1 MTELDTLYFDTIAWF
16 SSHALRI
23 ALAIAIGALLVV
35 LFTGIKG
42 LLLRGAARL
51 GGAERSKSGHSWPA
65 LIGSVIRRTRLWFL
79 IALAARLV
87 QGYANAPE
95 VVGKTISFVFI
106 VAATFQAA
114 IWVRTFTLG
123 LIEHRAGNGSADPHL
138 TSAMAIIRL
147 LISFAVF
154 AIAVIFVLD
163 NLGVNVT
170 GLVAGLGVGG
180 IAIGLAAQGIFGD
193 LFAALSIL
201 FDKPFQVGDTIV
213 YQGKEGPITGVV
225 ERIGLKSTRIRS
237 ASGDLRILANAKLLE
252 QEVTNYTG
260 RTYHRMALKL
270 GVVYQTDPDLADR
283 VPILLQAAV
292 ESAGQ
297 TFVRAS
303 FIGFGPSSLDY
314 ELLFDAQVPEIPE
327 AKTAFQAVGIAILRA
342 FTAQGI
348 AFAYP
353 TQTSFTAAPDG
364 TPIMPYPP
372 GDEAGGSSS
381 EASP

>member
-1 MTELDTLYFDTIAWF
+1 MIELNTLYFDTVTWF

-23 ALAIAIGALLVV
+23 ALAIGVGALLVV

-51 GGAERSKSGHSWPA
+51 GGGERLESGHSWPA

-79 IALAARLV
+79 IAVAARLV
-87 QGYANAPE
+87 QGYANAPQM
-95 VVGKTISFVFI
+95 VSTTISFVFV

-114 IWVRTFTLG
+114 IWARTFVLG
-123 LIEHRAGNGSADPHL
+123 FIEHRAGNGSADPHL
-138 TSAMAIIRL
+138 TSAMAIIKL
-147 LISFAVF
+147 LVSFAVF
-154 AIAVIFVLD
+154 AIATIFVLD

-170 GLVAGLGVGG
+170 GLIAGLGVGG

-213 YQGKEGPITGVV
+213 YQGKEGPITGTV

-237 ASGDLRILANAKLLE
+237 TAGDLRILANAKLLE
-252 QEVTNYTG
+252 QEVTNYAG
-260 RTYHRMALKL
+260 RTYHRMTLKL
-270 GVVYQTDPDLADR
+270 GVVYQLDADVAER
-283 VPILLQAAV
+283 VPELLKAAV
-292 ESAGQ
+292 ETAQ
-297 TFVRAS
+297 QQFVRAS

-314 ELLFDAQVPEIPE
+314 ELVFDAQVHEIPE
-327 AKTAFQAVGIAILRA
+327 AKSAFQAVGIAILRVFA
-342 FTAQGI
+342 TNGI
-348 AFAYP
+348 KFAYP

-372 GDEAGGSSS
+372 GSKS

>member
-1 MTELDTLYFDTIAWF
+1 MTELDTLYFDMIAWL

-23 ALAIAIGALLVV
+23 ALAIGIGALLV
-35 LFTGIKG
+35 LLLTAIKG
-42 LLLRGAARL
+42 LLLRGVARL
-51 GGAERSKSGHSWPA
+51 GGDGTWPA
-65 LIGSVIRRTRLWFL
+65 LISAVIRRTRMWFL

-95 VVGKTISFVFI
+95 MVGKTIGFVFI

-114 IWVRTFTLG
+114 IWVRTFVLG
-123 LIEHRAGNGSADPHL
+123 LIEHRAGANGQDSGLA
-138 TSAMAIIRL
+138 SAMAIIRIL
-147 LISFAVF
+147 VSFAVF

-201 FDKPFQVGDTIV
+201 FDKPFRIGDTIV

-252 QEVTNYTG
+252 QEVTNYAG

-292 ESAGQ
+292 EKAGQ

-303 FIGFGPSSLDY
+303 FIGFSPSSLDF

-327 AKTAFQAVGIAILRA
+327 AKTAFQAVGIEILRS
-342 FTAQGI
+342 FIAQGI
-348 AFAYP
+348 TFAYP
-353 TQTSFTAAPDG
+353 TQTAFTAAPDG
-364 TPIMPYPP
+364 TLIMPYAP
-372 GDEAGGSSS
+372 EGSSS

>member
-1 MTELDTLYFDTIAWF
+1 MTELNTLYFDTMDWF
-16 SSHALRI
+16 QSHALRI
-23 ALAIAIGALLVV
+23 ALAIGIGAMLVL
-35 LFTGIKG
+35 LFTGIKR

-51 GGAERSKSGHSWPA
+51 GGDGSWPA
-65 LIGSVIRRTRLWFL
+65 LVAAVISKTRMWFRV
-79 IALAARLV
+79 ALAARLV
-87 QGYANAPE
+87 VGYANAPE
-95 VVGKTISFVFI
+95 MVGKTIGFVFI

-114 IWVRTFTLG
+114 IWARTFVLG

-147 LISFAVF
+147 LVSFAVF

-252 QEVTNYTG
+252 QEVTNYAG

-270 GVVYQTDPDLADR
+270 GVVYQTDPELADR
-283 VPILLQAAV
+283 VPNLLQAAV
-292 ESAGQ
+292 ERAGQ

-314 ELLFDAQVPEIPE
+314 ELLFDAQVSEIPE
-327 AKTAFQAVGIAILRA
+327 AKTAFQAVGIEILRS
-342 FTAQGI
+342 FIAQGI

-353 TQTSFTAAPDG
+353 TQTAFTAAPDG
-364 TPIMPYPP
+364 TLIMPYPP
-372 GDEAGGSSS
+372 AQELGGSSS

>member
-1 MTELDTLYFDTIAWF
+1 MTELDTLYFEMIAWL

-23 ALAIAIGALLVV
+23 ALAIGIGAMLVV

-51 GGAERSKSGHSWPA
+51 GGAERSNSGHSWPA

-147 LISFAVF
+147 LVSVAVF
-154 AIAVIFVLD
+154 AIALIFVLD

-213 YQGKEGPITGVV
+213 YQGKEGPITGTV

-252 QEVTNYTG
+252 QEVTNYAG

-342 FTAQGI
+342 FAAQGI

-372 GDEAGGSSS
+372 EGSSS

>member
-1 MTELDTLYFDTIAWF
+1 MTELDTLYFDTIAWL

-23 ALAIAIGALLVV
+23 ALAIGIGAMLVV

-147 LISFAVF
+147 LVSVAVF
-154 AIAVIFVLD
+154 AIALIFVLD

-213 YQGKEGPITGVV
+213 YQGKEGPITGTV

-252 QEVTNYTG
+252 QEVTNYAG

-314 ELLFDAQVPEIPE
+314 ELLFDAQVPEIPA
-327 AKTAFQAVGIAILRA
+327 AKAAFQAVGIEILRS
-342 FTAQGI
+342 FIAQGI

-364 TPIMPYPP
+364 TPIMPYAP
-372 GDEAGGSSS
+372 EGSSS

>member
-1 MTELDTLYFDTIAWF
+1 MTELNTLYFDTIDWF
-16 SSHALRI
+16 QSHALRI
-23 ALAIAIGALLVV
+23 ALAIGIGAMLVL
-35 LFTGIKG
+35 LFTGIKR

-51 GGAERSKSGHSWPA
+51 GGVGTWPA
-65 LIGSVIRRTRLWFL
+65 LIAAVIRKTRMWFRV
-79 IALAARLV
+79 ALAARLMV
-87 QGYANAPE
+87 GYANAPE
-95 VVGKTISFVFI
+95 MVGKTIGFVFI

-114 IWVRTFTLG
+114 IWVRTFVLG

-147 LISFAVF
+147 LVSFAVF
-154 AIAVIFVLD
+154 AIAAIFVLD

-252 QEVTNYTG
+252 QEVTNYAG

-270 GVVYQTDPDLADR
+270 GVIYQTDPDLADR

-292 ESAGQ
+292 ERAGQ

-327 AKTAFQAVGIAILRA
+327 AKTAFQAVGIEILRS
-342 FTAQGI
+342 FIAQGI

-353 TQTSFTAAPDG
+353 TQTAFTAAPDG
-364 TPIMPYPP
+364 TLIMPYPP
-372 GDEAGGSSS
+372 AYDLGGSSS

>member
-1 MTELDTLYFDTIAWF
+1 MTELDTLYFDTIAWL

-23 ALAIAIGALLVV
+23 ALAIGIGAMLVV
-35 LFTGIKG
+35 MFTGIKA

-51 GGAERSKSGHSWPA
+51 GGDGSWPA
-65 LIGSVIRRTRLWFL
+65 LIAAVIRKTRMWFR

-95 VVGKTISFVFI
+95 MVGKTIDFVFI

-114 IWVRTFTLG
+114 IWARTFVLG
-123 LIEHRAGNGSADPHL
+123 LIEYRAGVHGTDSGL
-138 TSAMAIIRL
+138 TSAMAIIRIL
-147 LISFAVF
+147 VSFAVF
-154 AIAVIFVLD
+154 AIALIFVLD

-201 FDKPFQVGDTIV
+201 FDKPFRVGDTIV

-252 QEVTNYTG
+252 QELTNYAG

-270 GVVYQTDPDLADR
+270 GVIYQTDPDLADR

-314 ELLFDAQVPEIPE
+314 ELLFDAQVPEIPA
-327 AKTAFQAVGIAILRA
+327 AKTAFQAVGIEILRS
-342 FTAQGI
+342 FIAQGI

-364 TPIMPYPP
+364 TPILPYPP
-372 GDEAGGSSS
+372 EGSSS

>member
-23 ALAIAIGALLVV
+23 ALAIGIGALLVL
-35 LFTGIKG
+35 LFTGIKR

-51 GGAERSKSGHSWPA
+51 GGDGSWPA
-65 LIGSVIRRTRLWFL
+65 LIAQVIRKTRMWFR

-95 VVGKTISFVFI
+95 MVGKTIGFVFI

-114 IWVRTFTLG
+114 IWARTFVLG
-123 LIEHRAGNGSADPHL
+123 LIEHRAGANGQDSGLA
-138 TSAMAIIRL
+138 SAMAIIRIL
-147 LISFAVF
+147 VSFAVF
-154 AIAVIFVLD
+154 AIAAIFVLD

-201 FDKPFQVGDTIV
+201 FDKPFRVGDTIV

-252 QEVTNYTG
+252 QEVTNYAG

-270 GVVYQTDPDLADR
+270 GVIYQTDPDLADR

-314 ELLFDAQVPEIPE
+314 ELLFDAQVPEIPA

-342 FTAQGI
+342 FAEQRI
-348 AFAYP
+348 EFAYP
-353 TQTSFTAAPDG
+353 TQTAFTAAPDG
-364 TPIMPYPP
+364 TLIMPYPP
-372 GDEAGGSSS
+372 GGSSN

>member
-1 MTELDTLYFDTIAWF
+1 MTELDTLYLDTTEWF

-23 ALAIAIGALLVV
+23 ALAIAIGALLVL

-51 GGAERSKSGHSWPA
+51 GGDGSWPA

-79 IALAARLV
+79 VALAARLV
-87 QGYANAPE
+87 KGYANAPE
-95 VVGKTISFVFI
+95 VVAQTISFVFVI
-106 VAATFQAA
+106 AATFQAA
-114 IWVRTFTLG
+114 VWIRTFALG
-123 LIEHRAGNGSADPHL
+123 LIEHRAGHNGEDSSL
-138 TSAMAIIRL
+138 TSALAIIRL
-147 LISFAVF
+147 LVSFAVF
-154 AIAVIFVLD
+154 AIATIFVLD

-201 FDKPFQVGDTIV
+201 FDKPFRVGDTIV
-213 YQGKEGPITGVV
+213 YQGKEGPITGQV

-252 QEVTNYTG
+252 QEVTNYAG

-270 GVVYQTDPDLADR
+270 GVVYQIDPDLADR

-314 ELLFDAQVPEIPE
+314 ELLFDAQVPEIPA
-327 AKTAFQAVGIAILRA
+327 AKTAFQAVGIEILRS
-342 FTAQGI
+342 FIAQGI

-372 GDEAGGSSS
+372 GDEARGSNS

>member
-1 MTELDTLYFDTIAWF
+1 MTELNTLYFDTIAWF

-23 ALAIAIGALLVV
+23 ALAIGIGALLVL
-35 LFTGIKG
+35 LFTWIKR

-51 GGAERSKSGHSWPA
+51 GGDGSWPA
-65 LIGSVIRRTRLWFL
+65 LIAEVIRKTRMWFRV
-79 IALAARLV
+79 ALAARLV
-87 QGYANAPE
+87 VGYANAPE
-95 VVGKTISFVFI
+95 MVGKTIGFVFI

-114 IWVRTFTLG
+114 IWARTFVLG
-123 LIEHRAGNGSADPHL
+123 LIEQRAGQNGHDSGLA
-138 TSAMAIIRL
+138 SAMAIIRIL
-147 LISFAVF
+147 VSFAVF
-154 AIAVIFVLD
+154 AIAAIFVLD

-201 FDKPFQVGDTIV
+201 FDKPFRVGDTIV
-213 YQGKEGPITGVV
+213 YQGKEGPITGTV

-252 QEVTNYTG
+252 QEVTNYAG

-314 ELLFDAQVPEIPE
+314 ELLFDAQVPEIPA

-342 FTAQGI
+342 FAEQRI
-348 AFAYP
+348 EFAYP
-353 TQTSFTAAPDG
+353 TQTAFTAAPDG
-364 TPIMPYPP
+364 TLIMPYAP
-372 GDEAGGSSS
+372 DGSSS
-381 EASP
+381 DASP

>member
-1 MTELDTLYFDTIAWF
+1 MTELNTLYFDTIAWF

-23 ALAIAIGALLVV
+23 ALAIGIGALLVL
-35 LFTGIKG
+35 LFTWIKR

-51 GGAERSKSGHSWPA
+51 GGDGSWPA
-65 LIGSVIRRTRLWFL
+65 LIAEVIRKTRMWFRV
-79 IALAARLV
+79 ALAARLV
-87 QGYANAPE
+87 VGYANAPE
-95 VVGKTISFVFI
+95 MVGKTIGFVFI

-114 IWVRTFTLG
+114 IWARTFVLG
-123 LIEHRAGNGSADPHL
+123 LVEHRAGQNGHDSGLA
-138 TSAMAIIRL
+138 SAMAIIRL
-147 LISFAVF
+147 LVSFAVF
-154 AIAVIFVLD
+154 AIATIFVLD

-201 FDKPFQVGDTIV
+201 FDKPFRVGDTIV
-213 YQGKEGPITGVV
+213 YQGKEGPITGTV

-252 QEVTNYTG
+252 QELTNLTG
-260 RTYHRMALKL
+260 RAYHRMTLKL
-270 GVVYQTDPDLADR
+270 GVVYQIDPDLADR

-292 ESAGQ
+292 EKAGQ

-327 AKTAFQAVGIAILRA
+327 AKTAFQAVGIEILRS
-342 FTAQGI
+342 FIAQGI
-348 AFAYP
+348 TFAYP
-353 TQTSFTAAPDG
+353 TQTAFTAAPDG
-364 TPIMPYPP
+364 TLIMPYAP
-372 GDEAGGSSS
+372 DGSSS

>member
-23 ALAIAIGALLVV
+23 ALAIAAGALLVL

-51 GGAERSKSGHSWPA
+51 VGGARLESSQSWPA
-65 LIGSVIRRTRLWFL
+65 LIGTVIRRTRLWFL
-79 IALAARLV
+79 IAVAARLV
-87 QGYANAPE
+87 QGYANAPQM
-95 VVGKTISFVFI
+95 VSTTISFVFV

-114 IWVRTFTLG
+114 IWARTFVLG
-123 LIEHRAGNGSADPHL
+123 FIDHRASNGSADPHL

-147 LISFAVF
+147 LVSFAVF
-154 AIAVIFVLD
+154 AIATIFVLD

-170 GLVAGLGVGG
+170 GLIAGLGVGG

-213 YQGKEGPITGVV
+213 YQGKEGPITGTV

-237 ASGDLRILANAKLLE
+237 TAGDLRILANAKLLE
-252 QEVTNYTG
+252 QELTNYTG
-260 RTYHRMALKL
+260 RTYHRMALKI
-270 GVVYQTDPDLADR
+270 GVVYHTDLDLAEHL
-283 VPILLQAAV
+283 PELLKTAV
-292 ESAGQ
+292 EQAGQ
-297 TFVRAS
+297 RFVRAS
-303 FIGFGPSSLDY
+303 FTGFGPSSLDY
-314 ELLFDAQVPEIPE
+314 ELLFDAQVHEIPA
-327 AKTAFQAVGIAILRA
+327 AKIAFQAVGMAILRA
-342 FTAQGI
+342 FVTQGI
-348 AFAYP
+348 EFAYP

-364 TPIMPYPP
+364 TLIMPYP
-372 GDEAGGSSS
+372 EGSSS

>member
-1 MTELDTLYFDTIAWF
+1 MTELDTLYFDTIAWL

-147 LISFAVF
+147 LVSVAVF
-154 AIAVIFVLD
+154 AIALIFVLD

-213 YQGKEGPITGVV
+213 YQGKEGPITGTV

-252 QEVTNYTG
+252 QEVTNYAG

-314 ELLFDAQVPEIPE
+314 ELLFDAQVPEIPA

-342 FTAQGI
+342 FAEQRI

-353 TQTSFTAAPDG
+353 TQTAFTAAPDG
-364 TPIMPYPP
+364 TLIMPYPP
-372 GDEAGGSSS
+372 EGSSN